1 MVLEK
6 YDNDIVLLVME
17 DCMGCKSIK
26 NLLKEEIERGFIK
39 VLDVYKDPDAKN
51 IIEEV
56 KEKLEISYVP
66 TLLKIRRTSS
76 GYEVCN
82 ITEEK
87 CETVKV

>member
-1 MVLEK
+1 
-6 YDNDIVLLVME
+6 
-17 DCMGCKSIK
+17 
-26 NLLKEEIERGFIK
+26 
-39 VLDVYKDPDAKN
+39 VYKDPDAKN